1 MNSQQHRRCTLHEC
15 ISVLLCLHQ
24 PKYPNENPLS
34 DRTKMHIM
42 HHIIWMSSIQ
52 CNAMKMKHKFMMQNW
67 KAKFSSQQT
76 FILRAGSF
84 NQEFA
89 SNQFCSSPYIMCYGN
104 RSLKKKS
111 NSWLHIYTLHTWDP
125 RDTRSLPTQTLSI
138 YRNIQPGIIL
148 NFTFSVCLCVRVD
161 VDVWIDMESSCFTLC
176 RSNKQQEIQ

>member
-15 ISVLLCLHQ
+15 ISVLLCWHQ

-104 RSLKKKS
+104 RSLKK
-111 NSWLHIYTLHTWDP
+111 NPILDYIYIHCTHETQETQDRSQP
-125 RDTRSLPTQTLSI
+125 RHFLFTAI
-138 YRNIQPGIIL
+138 YSQ
-148 NFTFSVCLCVRVD
+148 V
-161 VDVWIDMESSCFTLC
+161 
-176 RSNKQQEIQ
+176 